1 VKEISLH
8 LLDVIENAVAAGAQ
22 RVEIL
27 IEEDPGSDLL
37 RIVVTDDGRGMPP
50 DLVRAATDAF
60 TTTRETR
67 KVGLGIPLLAA
78 AAEQAGGTFAICSE
92 PGRGTSVRADFQLSH
107 IDRAPLGRLEDSL
120 AAAAALHPDLDL
132 TLRHSGPLGA
142 YEIDTRGLAADRPS
156 GAAGRIRALV
166 SEGRARIG
174 STA

>member
-8 LLDVIENAVAAGAQ
+8 ILDLIENSVAAGAQ

-27 IEEDPGSDLL
+27 IEEDPEADLL

-50 DLVRAATDAF
+50 EIVRSATDAF

-67 KVGLGIPLLAA
+67 KVGLGIPLFAA
-78 AAEQAGGTFAICSE
+78 AAEQAGGAFAISSE
-92 PGRGTSVRADFQLSH
+92 PGQGTWLRAQFQLSH
-107 IDRAPLGRLEDSL
+107 VDRAPLGRLEDTL

-132 TLRHSGPLGA
+132 NLRHLGPLGA
-142 YEIDTRGLAADRPS
+142 YEVRTRELAADHPA
-156 GAAGRIRALV
+156 GAARRIRGLV
-166 SEGRARIG
+166 SEGRSRIG